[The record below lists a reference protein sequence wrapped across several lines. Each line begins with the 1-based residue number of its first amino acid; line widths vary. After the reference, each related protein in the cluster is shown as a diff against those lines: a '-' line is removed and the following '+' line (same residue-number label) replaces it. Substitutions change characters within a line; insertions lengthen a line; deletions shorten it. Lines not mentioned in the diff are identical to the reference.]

1 MIDELNVVEEKISF
15 EGKKFIKVP
24 VLLVLPIT
32 FNGERAI
39 PSLNSI

>member
-32 FNGERAI
+32 FNGDTAF